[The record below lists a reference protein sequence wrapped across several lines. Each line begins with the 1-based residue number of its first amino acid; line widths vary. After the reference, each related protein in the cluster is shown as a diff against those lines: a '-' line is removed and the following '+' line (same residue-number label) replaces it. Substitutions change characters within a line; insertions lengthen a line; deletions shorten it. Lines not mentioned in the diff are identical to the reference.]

1 MDQNILISRFVK
13 EDFASERSY
22 FPASSSNSSF
32 LRLSNCSCVG
42 LERKVSTCEDIVNE
56 CLLFAIKILN
66 KNVKYVGI
74 DIDMD
79 MIGKAINHY
88 YNNNFMY
95 CDLNSTNYPLILN
108 NKFDTITCINTIMH
122 FMNDNFWEKI
132 NSITNKNAKMLIN
145 LFDNIEFSNSDI
157 TEYYMEIKEDK
168 LYYKFP
174 IHNTIMEEKIIDKKC
189 LDSFLLKYGWE
200 IIEEYKPKT
209 NNITKY
215 YTWYILIKN

>member
-1 MDQNILISRFVK
+1 MLNKINNITNILDCGCGS
-13 EDFASERSY
+13 
-22 FPASSSNSSF
+22 
-32 LRLSNCSCVG
+32 G
-42 LERKVSTCEDIVNE
+42 KV
-56 CLLFAIKILN
+56 IKFLN